1 MKSSIR
7 ALFKYQ
13 NDFLKF
19 NLHLLK
25 LLSEAFGGSNSRS
38 NYFQFIHCWRNSM
51 VLLLRSSRQEL
62 YRGAFYSLVG
72 TLIHHQSM
80 VFLSAPINFVFS
92 CEHLHY
98 SSSVFFVFAVQ
109 SRSPHRP
116 CLAKAGN
123 PPVQSLDVAGMA
135 RSPRL
140 QPSDPFPMGTCV
152 GAQAKW
158 PSVRAPLARMW
169 GLAGYWR
176 GRVGGLDPCQDT
188 RAVAPS
194 KQARHEAPFPKQS

>member
-13 NDFLKF
+13 NGFLRF

-25 LLSEAFGGSNSRS
+25 LLSEALGGSNSRS
-38 NYFQFIHCWRNSM
+38 NYFQFMRRWRNSM
-51 VLLLRSSRQEL
+51 VLLLRSSHQEL

-72 TLIHHQSM
+72 PLIHHQSM
-80 VFLSAPINFVFS
+80 VFFSAPINFVFS

-98 SSSVFFVFAVQ
+98 SSSLFFVFAVQ

-116 CLAKAGN
+116 CLAKAGH

-135 RSPRL
+135 HSPRL

-152 GAQAKW
+152 GGWAPRPNGRACVPHWPGCGALLATGVAAWAVLTLAKTH
-158 PSVRAPLARMW
+158 V
-169 GLAGYWR
+169 
-176 GRVGGLDPCQDT
+176 Q
-188 RAVAPS
+188 
-194 KQARHEAPFPKQS
+194 